1 MQDHVV
7 NSLHDFHAFVGEQLQ
22 LGVGDQMS
30 PEEALLLWRERQ
42 ATVAAVREGL
52 ADVDAGRTKPLA
64 QFFVDFQ
71 TRHGYT
77 DG

>member
-1 MQDHVV
+1 MRNHIV

-22 LGVGDQMS
+22 LGVGEQMS

-52 ADVDAGRTKPLA
+52 ADIEAGRTKPLD
-64 QFFVDFQ
+64 QFLLDFQ
-71 TRHGYT
+71 ARHGYP
-77 DG
+77 D